1 MRLMKGFSF
10 RPFDEDPSVEF
21 HKYIFFFWQLLSNI
35 TVKKSIRISGSLDKL
50 NVTEPCSFG

>member
-21 HKYIFFFWQLLSNI
+21 HKYFFFWQLLSNI
-35 TVKKSIRISGSLDKL
+35 TVKKSVRISGSLDKL
-50 NVTEPCSFG
+50 NVTEPYSYG